1 MATLDIPLPEDL
13 KPLAESQAT
22 QGGYTTVSEYIR
34 ALILADADAAVD
46 ADTEAELL
54 KGLASP
60 AREVTAADWAEK
72 RRRFEQR
79 HSGNK
84 Q

>member
-34 ALILADADAAVD
+34 ALILADAAVD